1 MKTTIPAGPPARR
14 TGRQGSAII
23 IIIIIISLLGTLS
36 ALSVKIV
43 YNYLASA
50 NSGLNREQA
59 FWLAEAGL
67 AKASVEIAHN
77 PNWYTDT
84 PYYPEDNVGW
94 LINYAVGQINSLGE
108 GSFKIVREMG
118 KDRLYSIGLK
128 GSGVV
133 VLKSRFSP
141 PPFKYLEWQEI

>member
-1 MKTTIPAGPPARR
+1 MKNTTPGNRL
-14 TGRQGSAII
+14 GSALI
-23 IIIIIISLLGTLS
+23 IIIIIISILGTLS

-43 YNYLASA
+43 YNYSASA
-50 NSGLNREQA
+50 NAWMCREQA

-67 AKASVEIAHN
+67 AKASAEIAHN

-94 LINYAVGQINSLGE
+94 LVNYAVGQINPMGD
-108 GSFKIVREMG
+108 GSFKIIREMG
-118 KDRLYSIGLK
+118 KDRLYSIGQK

-133 VLKSRFSP
+133 VLKLKFSP
-141 PPFKYLEWQEI
+141 PPFKALEWQEI